1 MQQMLKQAQKMQE
14 QLRVA
19 QEQLASAE
27 VEGSA
32 GGGLVTAKVTG
43 VGEILGVTISPA
55 AVDPDD
61 VETLADLVTAAVRDA
76 QSNAQALQEQT
87 MGPLTQGIPGLGF

>member
-19 QEQLASAE
+19 QEELANAS

-32 GGGLVTAKVTG
+32 GGGLVTATVSG
-43 VGEILGVTISPA
+43 VGEIVGITISPA

-61 VETLADLVTAAVRDA
+61 VETLSDLVTAAVRDA
-76 QSNAQALQEQT
+76 QSNAHALQEET
-87 MGPLTQGIPGLGF
+87 MGPLTAGIPGLGF

>member
-19 QEQLASAE
+19 QEQLASSE

-32 GGGLVTAKVTG
+32 GGGLVTATVSG
-43 VGEILGVTISPA
+43 VGEILGITISPA

-61 VETLADLVTAAVRDA
+61 VETLSDLVTAAVRDA
-76 QSNAQALQEQT
+76 QSNAQALQEKT
-87 MGPLTQGIPGLGF
+87 MGPLTAGIPGLGL